1 MLRECAEE
9 KEKGFGWV
17 MKTTT
22 RGVGAILG
30 LIVVAYNL
38 ATQPERVLLCDT
50 VLKNGNRVS

>member
-1 MLRECAEE
+1 M
-9 KEKGFGWV
+9 V

-30 LIVVAYNL
+30 LIVVPYNL